1 MSTVQDILGTKGSEV
16 LMIPPDT
23 RVDRVAQRMRHAHV
37 GAFVVS
43 RDGTRIDGLVTER
56 DLVEAIAKH
65 GRAALDL
72 RVSSVM
78 EHRVLTCRP
87 DDSVRSVMA
96 TMTHERVRHLPV
108 VRDGAACGIISIGD
122 VIKTYVDETD
132 LEASVMRDFVLAQR
146 AR

>member
-43 RDGTRIDGLVTER
+43 RDGARIDGLVTER

-65 GRAALDL
+65 
-72 RVSSVM
+72 
-78 EHRVLTCRP
+78 
-87 DDSVRSVMA
+87 
-96 TMTHERVRHLPV
+96 
-108 VRDGAACGIISIGD
+108 
-122 VIKTYVDETD
+122 
-132 LEASVMRDFVLAQR
+132 
-146 AR
+146 